1 MASFHQVNETIKCE
15 RSTFSAPKIVGGNL
29 GKDPSKKSLIAYP
42 VTRSH
47 IGYIYTQSISESF
60 FQVDI
65 FLKHFSYFGSIDI
78 LRVGIHFELHM
89 LILNAA
95 RGTTN

>member
-1 MASFHQVNETIKCE
+1 MRPLNGNDLHLVPQKLWVAISERTQV
-15 RSTFSAPKIVGGNL
+15 
-29 GKDPSKKSLIAYP
+29 KKSLIAYP

-95 RGTTN
+95 KGTTN